1 MDFLFNKDL
10 HQNNKIFRANDIF
23 ITARVIYKRMFF
35 VTESVKSHCSLAGQI
50 KLFWSVDWKHIF
62 LLHFFELFGVSQ
74 VGVWSVNYLC
84 RYFQI
89 YKTHINQVTENTLT
103 WVRIFTHC
111 AIYFWDTMY
120 SHSIELISEPN
131 SF

>member
-50 KLFWSVDWKHIF
+50 KPFWSVD
-62 LLHFFELFGVSQ
+62 
-74 VGVWSVNYLC
+74 
-84 RYFQI
+84 
-89 YKTHINQVTENTLT
+89 
-103 WVRIFTHC
+103 
-111 AIYFWDTMY
+111 
-120 SHSIELISEPN
+120 
-131 SF
+131 